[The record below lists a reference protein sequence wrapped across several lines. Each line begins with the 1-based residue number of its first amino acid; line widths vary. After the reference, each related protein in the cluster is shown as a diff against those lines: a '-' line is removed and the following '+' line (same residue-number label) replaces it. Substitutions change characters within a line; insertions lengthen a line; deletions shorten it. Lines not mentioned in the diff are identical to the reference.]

1 MREWLLDALAL
12 VLPSACA
19 GCGMEG
25 RELCA
30 DCRARLVP
38 RPVRRTLPDGL
49 PVAAGAEYRGAVRR
63 ILLAYKEEG
72 RTVLGGPLAG
82 LLAAALA
89 DGAWGPEVEL
99 CAVPSTRA
107 AYRRRGFDPVRG
119 ILARTGLPAVRLLAP
134 ARAHAQ
140 QKALGRTE
148 RQENLHGVHRARGR
162 LEGRRVLLVD
172 DVVTTGATLAE
183 AARAIRAAGGEVVGA
198 VAIAATPLRRIA
210 PGGDGSSAGDKRT
223 GPGYGG

>member
-1 MREWLLDALAL
+1 SDVCSSDL
-12 VLPSACA
+12 A

-119 ILARTGLPAVRLLAP
+119 ILARTGRPAVRLLAP

-140 QKALGRTE
+140 QKARGRTE
-148 RQENLHGVHRARGR
+148 RQANLHGAHRARGR
-162 LEGRRVLLVD
+162 LEGRRVLLVGG
-172 DVVTTGATLAE
+172 VVTTGATLAE

-223 GPGYGG
+223 GPGYGGGKA